1 MCSYIRGTATYI
13 SQSRAASVAEMKL
26 IFSVVAV
33 LALCGTLTHS
43 AAVNDND
50 VSGTMKTLMDCIGFA
65 CIVRT

>member
-1 MCSYIRGTATYI
+1 
-13 SQSRAASVAEMKL
+13 MKL

-50 VSGTMKTLMDCIGFA
+50 VTGRRKPVGLYNMGVVCA
-65 CIVRT
+65 V